1 MFIHFF
7 LVVHFIDISLLVVV
21 SYDLLYFYRVN
32 CNFFFFSY
40 FIDLSLLPFFLDESG
55 KMFISFVYLHKEPPF
70 SYINL
75 CYCFLHFSLWSLW
88 FLFIIFRGFS
98 RQECW
103 WFTIPF
109 SSEHILLELSTISS
123 WVVLHGMAHGFIELD
138 EVMIHVTSLLS
149 FLWLWFSFCLPLM
162 DEDMRL
168 VEAS

>member
-7 LVVHFIDISLLVVV
+7 QVVHFIDISLLVVV

-75 CYCFLHFSLWSLW
+75 CYCFLHFSL
-88 FLFIIFRGFS
+88 
-98 RQECW
+98 
-103 WFTIPF
+103 
-109 SSEHILLELSTISS
+109 
-123 WVVLHGMAHGFIELD
+123 
-138 EVMIHVTSLLS
+138 
-149 FLWLWFSFCLPLM
+149 
-162 DEDMRL
+162 
-168 VEAS
+168 